1 MMADHQ
7 CRLPEIR
14 ELPRVPR
21 RPTGRTT
28 AFQTGARNNG
38 QLTLSTAQD
47 RIAALARPDKWF
59 LGGLDG
65 VVWAPPFPRWLHKPG
80 FWDPVHL
87 LHYELGPCFSVALLN
102 AEGREV
108 ALGPNT
114 RTAGSGSEW
123 RPGRV
128 TTRWRTHAASLTAA
142 EDRRVLPGG
151 RLQSTWTGTP
161 GMSGWLVAFTAQ
173 PLRSTSR
180 VRDSAAGVTWVRTVA
195 DRAGR
200 ELSVAMELSGDPG
213 PAWRRIVASEGGA
226 SPEWRLSPF
235 AEDPQAAPT
244 GEPPRKNAIGCIW
257 IAVAVPLPDDGPVSL
272 RMQLSPA
279 IADTAEA
286 RPPAGKPRGPT
297 IPPNPDVHGTT
308 VTPRPVRPWR
318 SFFSGFPAFTC
329 GEPHL
334 DRYFDYRIYGLGLNR
349 IAGRWGNIRHP
360 AIAEGPGYFH
370 IPITY
375 SAQCH
380 MMEMRWRAGGQE
392 AWGSIL
398 NFLDNQNE
406 DGSLHGRLYGNH
418 LERTD
423 FYHANWGDAI
433 LAVHRMQPNPVRLAY
448 CYEGL
453 CRYAGWLTRSRD
465 PEDSGMFTVVNHFET
480 GQEYMSRYMAVD
492 SQADTAGWQ
501 PRLRLK
507 GIDVTVYAYLLFRAL
522 AEIARELGRHGDE
535 SGWRTRASRTGEA
548 IREQMWSP
556 EAGLFTDVDGRN
568 FERTG
573 VKAAV
578 GFYPMLTD
586 LVDEPRLGT
595 MMDHLEDP
603 ETFGTR
609 YPIPSSSV
617 DDPRFS
623 AEGIWSG
630 KRRNC
635 PWNGRVWPMTTSHV
649 IEGLLRCWGRGN
661 GRAGALAADMLS
673 RFVRMMFTGGGGERP
688 NCYEHYNP
696 HTGRACHF
704 RGIDD
709 YQHSWVLD
717 LLARGIAG
725 LDINHERAKVWP
737 LPHGLRDVA
746 LGPVRTRGRTVSVEL
761 AGDRAALTVDRQ
773 RQEGPRDRPLR
784 VPWP

>member
-1 MMADHQ
+1 MT
-7 CRLPEIR
+7 LP
-14 ELPRVPR
+14 
-21 RPTGRTT
+21 T
-28 AFQTGARNNG
+28 AR
-38 QLTLSTAQD
+38 D

-87 LHYELGPCFSVALLN
+87 LQYELGPCFSVALLD

-108 ALGPNT
+108 PLEPEK
-114 RTAGSGSEW
+114 RTADDGSGW
-123 RPGRV
+123 RPGRLTV
-128 TTRWRTHAASLTAA
+128 RWRARAGLLTAA

-151 RLQSTWTGTP
+151 LLESRWTLTP
-161 GMSGWLVAFTAQ
+161 RAHGWLVGFTAQ
-173 PLRSTSR
+173 PLPST
-180 VRDSAAGVTWVRTVA
+180 AGVHDAAVGVSWVRTVT
-195 DRAGR
+195 DRAGG
-200 ELSVAMELSGDPG
+200 ELPVAMELTSDPG

-226 SPEWRLSPF
+226 SPDWEMSPF
-235 AEDPQAAPT
+235 TEGPRAAETPAANAS
-244 GEPPRKNAIGCIW
+244 GSDDAIGWTW
-257 IAVAVPLPDDGPVSL
+257 IAVAVPVRGDRPISFRLQLTPEIPETDG
-272 RMQLSPA
+272 
-279 IADTAEA
+279 
-286 RPPAGKPRGPT
+286 
-297 IPPNPDVHGTT
+297 
-308 VTPRPVRPWR
+308 TPRPTDTPRPTGTPRSTGTPRPTGTPQPSRPWR
-318 SFFSGFPAFTC
+318 SFFADFPAFTC
-329 GEPHL
+329 GDPHF
-334 DRYFDYRIYGLGLNR
+334 DRYFDYRVYGLGLNR
-349 IAGRWGNIRHP
+349 IAGRWGNIRRP
-360 AIAEGPGYFH
+360 AVAEGPEYFH
-370 IPITY
+370 VPITY

-380 MMEMRWRAGGQE
+380 MMEMRWRSGGQE

-398 NFLDNQNE
+398 NFLDNRKE
-406 DGSLHGRLYGNH
+406 DGSLHGRLYANH

-423 FYHANWGDAI
+423 FYHANWGDAV
-433 LAVHRMQPNPVRLAY
+433 LAVHRMQPDPDRLEY

-453 CRYAGWLTRSRD
+453 CRYAEWLTRSRD

-492 SQADTAGWQ
+492 PRADTAGWQ

-522 AEIARELGRHGDE
+522 GDIAGELGRDGDE
-535 SGWRTRASRTGEA
+535 SGWWARASRTGDA
-548 IREQMWSP
+548 IRERMWSP
-556 EAGLFTDVDGRN
+556 EAGLFTDVDGRS
-568 FERTG
+568 FERTE

-586 LVDEPRLGT
+586 LVDEHRLGT
-595 MMDHLEDP
+595 MLDHLEDP

-609 YPIPSSSV
+609 YPLPSSSV

-623 AEGIWSG
+623 AEGIWNG

-661 GRAGALAADMLS
+661 GRAGTVAADMLT
-673 RFVRMMFTGGGGERP
+673 RFVRMMFTGGDAARP

-717 LLARGIAG
+717 LLARGVAG
-725 LDINHERAKVWP
+725 LDINRERAKVWP
-737 LPHGLRDVA
+737 LPHGLPNVA
-746 LGPVRTRGRTVSVEL
+746 MGPVRTRGHTVSVEL
-761 AGDRAALTVDRQ
+761 AGDRAALTVDGR
-773 RQEGPRDRPLR
+773 RHEGPRDRPLR
-784 VPWP
+784 VPWS

>member
-1 MMADHQ
+1 MQD
-7 CRLPEIR
+7 
-14 ELPRVPR
+14 
-21 RPTGRTT
+21 
-28 AFQTGARNNG
+28 NS
-38 QLTLSTAQD
+38 QLTLPTVQD
-47 RIAALARPDKWF
+47 RVAALARPDKWF

-102 AEGREV
+102 ADGREV
-108 ALGPNT
+108 ALELEI
-114 RTAGSGSEW
+114 RTSGHASRW

-128 TTRWRTHAASLTAA
+128 TARWQAHSGSLRAT
-142 EDRRVLPGG
+142 EDRRVRPGG
-151 RLQSTWTGTP
+151 LLESSWTLRPPT
-161 GMSGWLVAFTAQ
+161 SGWLVAFTAQ
-173 PLRSTSR
+173 PLRSTTGVR
-180 VRDSAAGVTWVRTVA
+180 VSEVGVTWVRTVT

-200 ELSVAMELSGDPG
+200 ELPVAMELSGEPG
-213 PAWRRIVASEGGA
+213 PAWQRIVASEGDA
-226 SPEWRLSPF
+226 SPDWGLSPF
-235 AEDPQAAPT
+235 AEGSHVAPT
-244 GEPPRKNAIGCIW
+244 AEPPREDVIGWSW
-257 IAVAVPLPDDGPVSL
+257 IAVAVPVRRDRAMSL

-279 IADTAEA
+279 IAATGGAHAPDSEPPTPTPPPISRVHETTDTL
-286 RPPAGKPRGPT
+286 RPT
-297 IPPNPDVHGTT
+297 
-308 VTPRPVRPWR
+308 RPWR
-318 SFFSGFPAFTC
+318 SFFADFPAFSS
-329 GEPHL
+329 GNPYL
-334 DRYFDYRIYGLGLNR
+334 DRYFDYRIHGLGLNR
-349 IAGRWGNIRHP
+349 IGNRWGNIRHP
-360 AIAEGPGYFH
+360 AIAEGPEYFH
-370 IPITY
+370 VPITY

-398 NFLDNQNE
+398 NFLDNQKE

-423 FYHANWGDAI
+423 FYHANWGDAV
-433 LAVHRMQPNPVRLAY
+433 LAVHRMQPDPARLAS

-453 CRYAGWLTRSRD
+453 SRYAGWLTRSRD

-492 SQADTAGWQ
+492 PRADTAGWQ

-507 GIDVTVYAYLLFRAL
+507 SIDVTVYAYLLFRAL
-522 AEIARELGRHGDE
+522 GDIARELGRHGDE
-535 SGWRTRASRTGEA
+535 SGWRARASRTGDA
-548 IREQMWSP
+548 IRERMWSP

-568 FERTG
+568 FERTE

-586 LVDEPRLGT
+586 LVDGPRLGT
-595 MMDHLEDP
+595 MLDHLENP

-609 YPIPSSSV
+609 YPVPSSSV

-623 AEGIWSG
+623 AEGVWGG

-661 GRAGALAADMLS
+661 GRAGALAAEMLT
-673 RFVRMMFTGGGGERP
+673 RFVRMMFTGGDAERP

-725 LDINHERAKVWP
+725 LDIDHERAKVWP
-737 LPHGLRDVA
+737 LPHGLPGVA
-746 LGPVRTRGRTVSVEL
+746 MGPVRTRGHTVSVEL
-761 AGDRAALTVDRQ
+761 TEDRATLIVDGQ
-773 RQEGPRDRPLR
+773 HYDGPRDHPLR